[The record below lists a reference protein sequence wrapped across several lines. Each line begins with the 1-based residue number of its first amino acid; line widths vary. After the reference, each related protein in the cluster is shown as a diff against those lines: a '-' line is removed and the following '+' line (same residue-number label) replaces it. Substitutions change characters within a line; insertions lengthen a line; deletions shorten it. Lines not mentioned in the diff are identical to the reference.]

1 MQESQNLAAIIVDK
15 IRAGGPIPF
24 SDFMELALYH
34 PQLGYYTSARDQIG
48 EDGDFFTSPCLTGLF
63 GDLLGRQFEEMWQLL
78 GGVPFTIVEIGA
90 GTGVL
95 CRDIL
100 SRLKEVPEMYR
111 KLNYLII
118 EKSESMRQRERR
130 LLPEKVGW
138 AASLGEIGE
147 VTGCIFSN
155 ELVDNFSV
163 HRVVMQQDLM
173 EVCVDFE
180 GGFREVLQPA
190 SDELRDYLARLGV
203 VLAPGQEAEI
213 NLEAT
218 AWIQEVAATLRRG
231 WVITIDYGHTACDL
245 YSRKSG
251 TLACFHRHRVHHCPY
266 DFIGEQDITSHVNF
280 TALDHWG
287 RRRGL
292 EVCGYTNQ
300 THFLQG
306 LGLAARLRQWE
317 DKDPGDHEMARL
329 RTFLLE
335 MGQKFRVLI
344 QQKGVGRTFLSGLQF
359 ARVCHPTR

>member
-1 MQESQNLAAIIVDK
+1 MQETQHLAAIIIDK
-15 IRAGGPIPF
+15 IKTGGPMPF
-24 SDFMELALYH
+24 REFMELALYH
-34 PQLGYYTSARDQIG
+34 PRLGYYTSVREQIG
-48 EDGDFFTSPCLTGLF
+48 KRGDFFTSPCLTGLF
-63 GDLLGRQFEEMWQLL
+63 GDLLGAQFEEMWRLL

-95 CRDIL
+95 SRDIL
-100 SRLKEVPEMYR
+100 SRLKSVPEMYR
-111 KLNYLII
+111 KLNYFII
-118 EKSESMRQRERR
+118 EKSETMRRRERH
-130 LLPEKVGW
+130 LLPEKVSWRG
-138 AASLGEIGE
+138 SLGEVGA

-163 HRVVMQQDLM
+163 HRVVMGEELM
-173 EVCVDFE
+173 EVYVDFE
-180 GGFREVLQPA
+180 SGFREVLQPA
-190 SDELRDYLARLGV
+190 SDELKAYFAALGV
-203 VLAPGQEAEI
+203 ALAPGQEAEI

-218 AWIQEVAATLRRG
+218 AWIQEVATTLRRG
-231 WVITIDYGHTACDL
+231 WVVTIDYGHTASDL

-287 RRRGL
+287 RTQGL

-306 LGLAARLRQWE
+306 LGLAGRLRQWE
-317 DKDPGDHEMARL
+317 EMGSGDRDMSGM

-335 MGQKFRVLI
+335 MGQKFKVLI
-344 QQKGVGRTFLSGLQF
+344 QQKGVGRSFLSGL
-359 ARVCHPTR
+359 